1 MVVKVRRLA
10 KNRYLDALLKLVL
23 FSAITHMLILV
34 YKSLSTTDSTVMNYF
49 NILDLDL
56 FFDGIEKGAL
66 SQVLSI
72 VVMLGIYFAIF
83 FLFTRKGNGGE
94 K

>member
-1 MVVKVRRLA
+1 MRQIA

-23 FSAITHMLILV
+23 FSAITHMLILA
-34 YKSLSTTDSTVMNYF
+34 YKSVSTADPVIMNYF
-49 NILDLDL
+49 NILDLEL
-56 FFDGIEKGAL
+56 FFEGIEKGTL
-66 SQVLSI
+66 SQILSV

-83 FLFTRKGNGGE
+83 FLFTRKGKAEE